1 MVEHVIQQNP
11 GMFTRTELA
20 RYLGIA
26 RSSLYYVPL
35 QQQKDW
41 ETKIAIEQVLHAYPS
56 YGHKRIALHLGRNK
70 KRILRVMH
78 IYGIQ
83 PYRRRG
89 LKPRKKQD
97 EKTTPAPYENLL
109 IRIPFPHQPGIV
121 WVSDFTHIRFKNKW
135 VYLATVMD
143 LYTRVIV
150 GWHVLTSHHVE
161 LVRGAA
167 AHALSHHAPPKILHS
182 DQGSEYKS
190 KQYTEYVEKQN
201 IAISMSRKS
210 SPWENGYQESFY
222 SEFKVDL
229 GDPGRYESL
238 GELIAAIHATVNS
251 YNNSRIHTSLRM
263 PPMKFFQQYIERSKL
278 LSSDAVTNVSEER
291 GT

>member
-1 MVEHVIQQNP
+1 MVNDLLQTTP
-11 GMFTRTELA
+11 GRFTKAELA

-26 RSSLYYVPL
+26 RSTLYYVPR
-35 QQQKDW
+35 QEQKDW
-41 ETKIAIEQVLHAYPS
+41 ETKIQIEQVLHDHPS
-56 YGHKRIALHLGRNK
+56 YGHKRIALHLAVNK

-89 LKPRKKQD
+89 LKPRKKRD

-109 IRIPFPHQPGIV
+109 LKIPFPHSPNIV
-121 WVSDFTHIRFKNKW
+121 WVSDFTHIRWNNRW
-135 VYLATVMD
+135 IYLATIMD

-150 GWHVLTSHHVE
+150 GWHILASHHVE
-161 LVRGAA
+161 LVRGAFT
-167 AHALSHHAPPKILHS
+167 HALSDHIPPKILHS
-182 DQGSEYKS
+182 DQGSEYTS
-190 KQYTEYVEKQN
+190 KQYTEYVEKHK
-201 IAISMSRKS
+201 IVISMSRKS

-229 GDPGRYESL
+229 GDASRFESL
-238 GELIAAIHATVNS
+238 GELIVAIHAAVNS

-263 PPMKFFQQYIERSKL
+263 PPMKFLQQYIERSKL
-278 LSSDAVTNVSEER
+278 LSSDTM
-291 GT
+291 